1 MYLDNVALDSRS
13 AFAINM
19 GSLTP
24 AATAAST
31 SVDQDFDVPA
41 GTPALK
47 TTDQVH
53 VSAPASST
61 AVRCVG
67 AHVKDANTISFS
79 FTNPTASSAT
89 HTAGTFGV
97 LIVRV

>member
-24 AATAAST
+24 AATAAAT
-31 SVDQDFDVPA
+31 CADQDFDVPS

-47 TTDQVH
+47 TTDQVY
-53 VSAPASST
+53 VSAPKSST

-67 AHVKDANTISFS
+67 GFVKDANTITLTFV
-79 FTNPTASSAT
+79 NPTAGSLT